1 MKQPRTSDFDPSAK
15 ERQLTSSMAS
25 FPTIEQPKQIQPTDL
40 LPEPARPDRGDRGV
54 PDSPTRKRKIKS
66 RHSFDVYEDQVEEL
80 QQLALDERMHGGAGS
95 MSAMVREAIDDYLAK
110 IDSEKQSHGEDMTR
124 QIY

>member
-15 ERQLTSSMAS
+15 ERQLTSSMAD
-25 FPTIEQPKQIQPTDL
+25 FPVIERPEQVQPTDRL
-40 LPEPARPDRGDRGV
+40 LEPDRGGRGDRV
-54 PDSPTRKRKIKS
+54 APDSLTRKRKIKS

-80 QQLALDERMHGGAGS
+80 QQLALDDRMRGGAGS

-110 IDSEKQSHGEDMTR
+110 VRT
-124 QIY
+124 